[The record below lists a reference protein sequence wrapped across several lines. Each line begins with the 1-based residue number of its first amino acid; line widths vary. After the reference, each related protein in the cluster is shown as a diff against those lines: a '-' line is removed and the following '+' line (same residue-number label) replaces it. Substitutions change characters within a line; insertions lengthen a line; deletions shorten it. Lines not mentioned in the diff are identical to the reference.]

1 MIRKFLP
8 DIVIAAVIVSLAF
21 FFAAGPPPLPAR
33 PSGQV
38 EKAEEVVKPA
48 REPGKPWVPQQ
59 PSDSALKKRNLFAES
74 GSYDVKD
81 NSPVTALPENPYAL
95 VAVLM
100 GKEKK
105 AVLRDFNGVIRTFPE
120 GKKLIDGSVIAEIAP
135 LAVKL
140 KKGKETKELKV
151 FDVHLRTSAPAKKE
165 TGKIGRKGR

>member
-33 PSGQV
+33 LSGQM
-38 EKAEEVVKPA
+38 EKAGDAKPD